1 MTKTFAEKVAANQR
15 LIILR
20 ALSEVHERR
29 LNETLLMHSLDA
41 FGHTASR
48 EELRDQIRFLEEVK
62 AVTVEFPGEAVMV
75 ATLTRR
81 GQDHV
86 DWRGDPIEGVDSP
99 SRI

>member
-1 MTKTFAEKVAANQR
+1 MTKVFAQKVAANQR

-20 ALSEVHERR
+20 ALSEVNDGR
-29 LNETLLMHSLDA
+29 LNETLLMHKLDA

-48 EELRDQIRFLEEVK
+48 AELRDQIRFLEGAG

-86 DWRGDPIEGVDSP
+86 DRRGDPIEGVDSP